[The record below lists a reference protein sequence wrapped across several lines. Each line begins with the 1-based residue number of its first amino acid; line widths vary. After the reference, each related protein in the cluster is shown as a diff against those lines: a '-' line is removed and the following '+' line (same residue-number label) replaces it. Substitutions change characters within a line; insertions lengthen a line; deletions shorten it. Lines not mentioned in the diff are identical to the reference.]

1 LTGKALPGPIKTL
14 IVKVLIGPVKA
25 LIVKRA
31 ASLGDRQSFDSQS
44 FDRPSFDRPR
54 LAALPDRPRLALI
67 GPGKALK
74 TLIGPGL
81 LLYVALQKTL
91 NSIDSLMH
99 EPDHMISH

>member
-1 LTGKALPGPIKTL
+1 LPGPIKTL

-31 ASLGDRQSFDSQS
+31 ASLGDRQSFDRPS
-44 FDRPSFDRPR
+44 FDRPRLAALPDRPR